1 MTPPVMTPPAMTR
14 SNLPRARRLAGTA
27 VTSAPERRPRP
38 GGPGGP
44 GARGGPGGPRRP
56 TETGQGSRHRHGK
69 RGKAGKQRRH
79 LLRRLVS
86 HRSVQAVLVALV
98 IFLGWVGWSV
108 GQAMTAPG
116 NGTVSTRLAEWA
128 RDHYLGPVVTLGEW
142 LTYQAPKVG
151 GKPQFSLTAPT
162 SGSGARSPAEDRPRH
177 DHAHRPGQALVA
189 RRHTAAR

>member
-1 MTPPVMTPPAMTR
+1 MTPAT
-14 SNLPRARRLAGTA
+14 
-27 VTSAPERRPRP
+27 EPRP
-38 GGPGGP
+38 APAAGGRRGATAAAAPAGP
-44 GARGGPGGPRRP
+44 D
-56 TETGQGSRHRHGK
+56 ETGRGSRHRHGK

-86 HRSVQAVLVALV
+86 HRSVQAVLLALV
-98 IFLGWVGWSV
+98 IFLGWVGWSI

-116 NGTVSTRLAEWA
+116 NGSVSTRLAEWA

-162 SGSGARSPAEDRPRH
+162 SGAPQPSRGPAPPRSRPSSRPSSRRRPAHRYPVKGSGACWPA
-177 DHAHRPGQALVA
+177 
-189 RRHTAAR
+189 